1 MELLRFTVRNQRLS
15 GGRIRLVSDSID
27 YVEAFFDFRTED
39 WEGLSKWAHFS
50 KGEVT
55 YDLNLDEDRITKD
68 MHLNLDEG
76 TWEIKLHGTDSAG
89 TMRITTDTAFVIVEK
104 FGEGFNPLPEIP
116 LSAAEQIDAKA
127 ELAVEIARGA
137 EGSAGN
143 AVEVALDIKRRADE
157 GEFDGK
163 DGEPGK
169 TPEIQ
174 IGNIET
180 LPPEAEATVTI
191 GGTTE
196 KPIFNF
202 GIPKGDTGEDGIGI
216 EDIETETSAEDG
228 GFNILTVKLTDGRSF
243 GWMIKNGAKG
253 ENGKAGSPGLVWAG
267 EWNPEGDY
275 RAIRDGQISRDVVMY
290 NGSAYVVAINSTAPV
305 IGIVP
310 EGDTTGRWALLVSK
324 GEKGENGESGSTE
337 EIEERLLDIE
347 AELET
352 LNPFKVVSFTVSPSV
367 VELGNSISEAAFSW
381 AINKEPVSVS
391 IDGNGVTAAKT
402 GSYTLNETVDAA
414 REFEIVAESEN
425 GKTATA
431 KAKIN
436 FYNGI
441 YYGAGP
447 ANLNDPSVLT
457 KVLSNTRARTFTVTA
472 ADGEYI
478 WYALPARLGECT
490 FKVGGFEGGFN
501 LYSTAEYPNEYG
513 FSEDYNIYVS
523 TQTGLGNTT
532 VEVS

>member
-55 YDLNLDEDRITKD
+55 YDLNLAEDRITKD

-127 ELAVEIARGA
+127 ELALETAQGAVGTSSEAVEIAM
-137 EGSAGN
+137 E
-143 AVEVALDIKRRADE
+143 IKRRADE
-157 GEFDGK
+157 GEFDGE
-163 DGEPGK
+163 DGAPGK

-191 GGTTE
+191 GGTAE
-196 KPIFNF
+196 RPIFNF
-202 GIPKGDTGEDGIGI
+202 GIPKGNTGEDGIGI
-216 EDIETETSAEDG
+216 ENIETETSAEDG
-228 GFNILTVKLTDGRSF
+228 GFNVLTIKLTDGRSF

-253 ENGKAGSPGLVWAG
+253 EIGKAGSPGLVWAG
-267 EWNPEGDY
+267 EWNAETSY
-275 RAIRDGQISRDVVMY
+275 TAIKNGQVSRDVVMY

-310 EGDTTGRWALLVSK
+310 EGDTSGRWALLVSK
-324 GEKGENGESGSTE
+324 GEKGETGNGNGVPVFDLKEMGLAAIPFNGGTAFLE
-337 EIEERLLDIE
+337 TDTAEIADAFAEGPVKFIFPFEIEEQEISVDVIMNGFSAAGEMAQGCSVVVLEEPAIAVMQIIEGRITAAILPVKQLLDIPE
-347 AELET
+347 EKVAASVDLSGFET
-352 LNPFKVVSFTVSPSV
+352 EGEIVETYPDGTSVTYNFEFDSEGNPVKITDS
-367 VELGNSISEAAFSW
+367 
-381 AINKEPVSVS
+381 
-391 IDGNGVTAAKT
+391 DG
-402 GSYTLNETVDAA
+402 NETV
-414 REFEIVAESEN
+414 
-425 GKTATA
+425 
-431 KAKIN
+431 
-436 FYNGI
+436 
-441 YYGAGP
+441 
-447 ANLNDPSVLT
+447 LT
-457 KVLSNTRARTFTVTA
+457 
-472 ADGEYI
+472 
-478 WYALPARLGECT
+478 W
-490 FKVGGFEGGFN
+490 
-501 LYSTAEYPNEYG
+501 
-513 FSEDYNIYVS
+513 
-523 TQTGLGNTT
+523 
-532 VEVS
+532 